1 MSEENQESFWEINK
15 LGDGGGLENL
25 GQVSTLD
32 LTFEWQISFTFD
44 LTFQIL
50 FIKLELH

>member
-1 MSEENQESFWEINK
+1 MSEEKQESFLETNK